1 MKTLTLTL
9 LTTATTLAQIDVNAA
24 PTWSMDEA
32 EISRE
37 LSNYAYCGHK
47 AYMTL
52 QFEGKSTGFQPTLVL
67 YDHALDVEGY
77 IGYLPSNNSIYV
89 VFMGTTSPQQF
100 ITDLDGIK
108 SKY

>member
-9 LTTATTLAQIDVNAA
+9 LTTASLAQIDVNAA

-89 VFMGTTSPQQF
+89 VFLGTT
-100 ITDLDGIK
+100 
-108 SKY
+108 